1 MKAVKH
7 KPPHLLFIRK
17 EDIKTVACYSNKN
30 LKKQDMKWQNISK
43 TNYLFS

>member
-1 MKAVKH
+1 MKAVKP
-7 KPPHLLFIRK
+7 KPTYLLFIIK

-43 TNYLFS
+43 TNSFFS